1 MLRPLQFGLLTVL
14 GTLAMALAIANA
26 VLFTHNR
33 AEQFDINARQ
43 QYLQQTA
50 GLEGLYRD
58 IVRALAELAV
68 KNNDQQVLQM
78 LAAQGINVSVN
89 PTPAAVPAAPAAPAP
104 AAAAKR

>member
-1 MLRPLQFGLLTVL
+1 MLRPLQFRLLTAL
-14 GTLAMALAIANA
+14 SGLALALTIANA
-26 VLFTHNR
+26 VLFAQNR
-33 AEQFDINARQ
+33 AKQSEINARQ

-68 KNNDQQVLQM
+68 RNNDQQLLQM

-89 PTPAAVPAAPAAPAP
+89 PPPASVPAPAGVAAPAT
-104 AAAAKR
+104 AAKR